1 VVIFPQVRR
10 FRCLSQVYP
19 KTTFA
24 GQVSGLTSRH
34 GRRTPAVTALL
45 EAVALALGGRA
56 SVGLSERLAAAVSRT
71 TLIRLVRA
79 IPDPAVTASLRAN
92 RWRLWHNL
100 AEAVERGVS
109 RHRDY
114 LPAAVRVQ
122 GRPPPRHARRR
133 RRPCR

>member
-24 GQVSGLTSRH
+24 GQVSGLTSRPA
-34 GRRTPAVTALL
+34 RRTPAVTALL

-56 SVGLSERLAAAVSRT
+56 GVGLSERLAAAVSRT

-92 RWRLWHNL
+92 R
-100 AEAVERGVS
+100 
-109 RHRDY
+109 
-114 LPAAVRVQ
+114 
-122 GRPPPRHARRR
+122 
-133 RRPCR
+133 